1 MMQKLQRFGA
11 AMFVPVL
18 LFSFAGIVVALG
30 SLFNNATIFGSL
42 ANPTTG
48 WYKVWDTIS
57 AGGWTVFNQECLLFV
72 VGLPIGLANKS
83 RGRAA
88 MEALITYLTFNY
100 FVGAMLSH
108 WGAFFG
114 VPNFNK
120 IQITAN
126 ATNGGLTEIA
136 GIKTLD
142 TNIVFSLI
150 IAGIV
155 VYLHNHYFD
164 KKLPEWLGTFQGS
177 TYVYFLGFFVM
188 IPVAFLTCL
197 IWPKV
202 QLGINSMQHFI
213 VSSGFVGIWIYS
225 FLNRVLIPTGLH
237 HLVYIPFQFG
247 PAVVAGGLQPYWLKH
262 LTEYAAS
269 TKPLSQIASVEGF
282 QLYGNEKVFLVPFIC
297 WAFYATAKKNKKKQT
312 SALLIPAALTS
323 VFAGITEPIDFTYLF
338 AAPVL
343 WIVYSVMAATMN
355 TVMWCFGLRGLM
367 SDGAIGIA
375 SMNWLPLWAH
385 HWHIYVMQF
394 IVGIVFGLLTY
405 FIFKIMIEKFNYVTP
420 GREADDEDVKLIN
433 KKEYKEKMAQQKAAQ
448 QAAGVDASDPYIA
461 RAQAYLELL
470 GGPNNIEELSSCAT
484 RLRVTVKDPDKLGSD
499 AQFKANKAVN
509 VVHHGK
515 AIQVIVGLD
524 VAQVLERMQS
534 LMENAGHDAK
544 VSQEQDPEVE
554 QAIGFIDLLGG
565 RDNIKKL
572 TPCSTR
578 IRVEVYDPS
587 KVADSKQFKD
597 LGAHDITDT
606 DNEIDIVIGLNA
618 ENIIDKMKE
627 NM

>member
-1 MMQKLQRFGA
+1 MMQKLQRYGA

-202 QLGINSMQHFI
+202 
-213 VSSGFVGIWIYS
+213 
-225 FLNRVLIPTGLH
+225 
-237 HLVYIPFQFG
+237 
-247 PAVVAGGLQPYWLKH
+247 
-262 LTEYAAS
+262 
-269 TKPLSQIASVEGF
+269 
-282 QLYGNEKVFLVPFIC
+282 
-297 WAFYATAKKNKKKQT
+297 
-312 SALLIPAALTS
+312 
-323 VFAGITEPIDFTYLF
+323 
-338 AAPVL
+338 
-343 WIVYSVMAATMN
+343 
-355 TVMWCFGLRGLM
+355 
-367 SDGAIGIA
+367 
-375 SMNWLPLWAH
+375 
-385 HWHIYVMQF
+385 
-394 IVGIVFGLLTY
+394 
-405 FIFKIMIEKFNYVTP
+405 
-420 GREADDEDVKLIN
+420 
-433 KKEYKEKMAQQKAAQ
+433 
-448 QAAGVDASDPYIA
+448 
-461 RAQAYLELL
+461 
-470 GGPNNIEELSSCAT
+470 
-484 RLRVTVKDPDKLGSD
+484 
-499 AQFKANKAVN
+499 
-509 VVHHGK
+509 
-515 AIQVIVGLD
+515 
-524 VAQVLERMQS
+524 
-534 LMENAGHDAK
+534 
-544 VSQEQDPEVE
+544 
-554 QAIGFIDLLGG
+554 
-565 RDNIKKL
+565 
-572 TPCSTR
+572 
-578 IRVEVYDPS
+578 
-587 KVADSKQFKD
+587 
-597 LGAHDITDT
+597 
-606 DNEIDIVIGLNA
+606 
-618 ENIIDKMKE
+618 
-627 NM
+627 

>member
-30 SLFNNATIFGSL
+30 CLFNNATIFGSL
-42 ANPTTG
+42 ASPTTG

-83 RGRAA
+83 HGRAA
-88 MEALITYLTFNY
+88 MESLITYLTFNY

-120 IQITAN
+120 ITITAN
-126 ATNGGLTEIA
+126 ATNGGLTQIA

-142 TNIVFSLI
+142 TSIIFSLI

-177 TYVYFLGFFVM
+177 TFVYILGFFVM

-202 QLGINSMQHFI
+202 QLGINSLQHFI
-213 VSSGFVGIWIYS
+213 VGSGFVGIWIYS

-262 LTEYAAS
+262 ITEYAAS
-269 TKPLSQIASVEGF
+269 TKPLSQIASMEGF

-323 VFAGITEPIDFTYLF
+323 VLTGITEPIDFTYLF
-338 AAPVL
+338 AAPIL
-343 WIVYSVMAATMN
+343 WVVYSVMAATMN
-355 TVMWCFGLRGLM
+355 TIMWCFGLRGLM

-375 SMNWLPLWAH
+375 SMNWIPLWSN
-385 HWHIYVMQF
+385 HWHVYVMQF
-394 IVGIVFGLLTY
+394 IVGIVCGLLTY
-405 FIFKIMIEKFNYVTP
+405 FIFKLMIEKFNYVTP
-420 GREADDEDVKLIN
+420 GREADNEDVKLIN
-433 KKEYKEKMAQQKAAQ
+433 TRKEYKEKMAQQKIAQ
-448 QAAGVDASDPYIA
+448 QATGVAESDPYIA

-470 GGPNNIEELSSCAT
+470 GGSSNIEEISSCAT

-524 VAQVLERMQS
+524 VAQVLERMQA
-534 LMENAGHDAK
+534 LIEKNGH
-544 VSQEQDPEVE
+544 
-554 QAIGFIDLLGG
+554 
-565 RDNIKKL
+565 
-572 TPCSTR
+572 
-578 IRVEVYDPS
+578 
-587 KVADSKQFKD
+587 
-597 LGAHDITDT
+597 
-606 DNEIDIVIGLNA
+606 
-618 ENIIDKMKE
+618 
-627 NM
+627 

>member
-1 MMQKLQRFGA
+1 
-11 AMFVPVL
+11 
-18 LFSFAGIVVALG
+18 
-30 SLFNNATIFGSL
+30 
-42 ANPTTG
+42 
-48 WYKVWDTIS
+48 
-57 AGGWTVFNQECLLFV
+57 
-72 VGLPIGLANKS
+72 
-83 RGRAA
+83 
-88 MEALITYLTFNY
+88 
-100 FVGAMLSH
+100 
-108 WGAFFG
+108 
-114 VPNFNK
+114 
-120 IQITAN
+120 
-126 ATNGGLTEIA
+126 
-136 GIKTLD
+136 
-142 TNIVFSLI
+142 
-150 IAGIV
+150 
-155 VYLHNHYFD
+155 
-164 KKLPEWLGTFQGS
+164 
-177 TYVYFLGFFVM
+177 
-188 IPVAFLTCL
+188 
-197 IWPKV
+197 
-202 QLGINSMQHFI
+202 MQHFI

-375 SMNWLPLWAH
+375 SMNWLPLWAN

-499 AQFKANKAVN
+499 AQFRANKAVN

-524 VAQVLERMQS
+524 VAQVLERMQT
-534 LMENAGHDAK
+534 LIEKAGQSTK

-572 TPCSTR
+572 ISCSTR
-578 IRVEVYDPS
+578 IRVEVYDLS
-587 KVADSKQFKD
+587 KVADDAHFKD
-597 LGAHDITDT
+597 LGAHEVTRR

-618 ENIIDKMKE
+618 DSIVDKMKE